1 MAIKI
6 SPSNIFDINHSPIPT
21 NAFANVRL
29 DENNY
34 NLIVGDVADPILLT
48 FHEIQTS
55 VVGTDVKVSAVRALD
70 KNSVDLEFY
79 GNAVRAT
86 LTFDITKKTHFTRTA
101 VNRIDSHSIR
111 REITYWDSVVG
122 AHKRVTFE
130 MPFKVLSATD
140 KQVIVWYET
149 PIFLP
154 PNATMEGV
162 DWEDLRFFDTYVLT
176 DLVSIEGQYFEAID
190 ETTAV
195 YDDSI
200 TAAKN
205 ILKLPS
211 NELVQGDNTYGY
223 KADAINAVN
232 YSDKFVAEVFDRY
245 KNGKETATLLCSVGK
260 YYDLEGNLVVDAEN
274 EDSSI
279 APLLKKYDIVV
290 PYVMTSRGEAPL
302 STDASGNP
310 KQFQIIGVNI
320 SYNGIP
326 RQEIVIQEYAT

>member
-6 SPSNIFDINHSPIPT
+6 SPSNIFDINHSPIPLNT
-21 NAFANVRL
+21 YENVSL
-29 DENNY
+29 KEQNY
-34 NLIVGDVADPILLT
+34 TIKVGDVTNPISLVFYEMDAQGNIT
-48 FHEIQTS
+48 YVANTANKEIVFT
-55 VVGTDVKVSAVRALD
+55 TNEFTE
-70 KNSVDLEFY
+70 NSVIINSL
-79 GNAVRAT
+79 RA
-86 LTFDITKKTHFTRTA
+86 DITVQVVQKTHLWVDA
-101 VNRIDSHSIR
+101 NNDIISHSFR
-111 REITYWDSVVG
+111 RETTYYDTATKQTYTEVSFEKPFLNTTIVTDEQITFKYFVRV
-122 AHKRVTFE
+122 KR
-130 MPFKVLSATD
+130 KSS
-140 KQVIVWYET
+140 
-149 PIFLP
+149 
-154 PNATMEGV
+154 
-162 DWEDLRFFDTYVLT
+162 DTTTYIIREII
-176 DLVSIEGQYFEAID
+176 SFEGQYYEKAD
-190 ETTAV
+190 DTTAV

-205 ILKLPS
+205 ILKLPT

-223 KADAINAVN
+223 KADAVNAVN

-260 YYDLEGNLVVDAEN
+260 YYDLDGNLVVDAEN

>member
-6 SPSNIFDINHSPIPT
+6 SPSNIFDINHSPIPLNT
-21 NAFANVRL
+21 YEDVSL
-29 DENNY
+29 KEQNY
-34 NLIVGDVADPILLT
+34 TIKVGDVTNPLSLIFFKVDAQGNL
-48 FHEIQTS
+48 
-55 VVGTDVKVSAVRALD
+55 TDVANTANKGIVFTTSEFTENNVIINSLRADITVEVVQKTHLLVDADNDITSHSFRRETTYYDATTKQTYTEVSFEKPFL
-70 KNSVDLEFY
+70 N
-79 GNAVRAT
+79 AT
-86 LTFDITKKTHFTRTA
+86 L
-101 VNRIDSHSIR
+101 V
-111 REITYWDSVVG
+111 
-122 AHKRVTFE
+122 
-130 MPFKVLSATD
+130 TD
-140 KQVIVWYET
+140 KQITFKYFVRVKQKST
-149 PIFLP
+149 
-154 PNATMEGV
+154 TTS
-162 DWEDLRFFDTYVLT
+162 TYAI
-176 DLVSIEGQYFEAID
+176 SEIISFEGQYFEAID

-195 YDDSI
+195 YNDSL

-223 KADAINAVN
+223 KADAVNAVN

-260 YYDLEGNLVVDAEN
+260 YYDLDGNLVVDAEN

>member
-6 SPSNIFDINHSPIPT
+6 SPSNIFDINHTPIPT
-21 NAFANVRL
+21 NTFANVRL
-29 DENNY
+29 DESNY
-34 NLIVGDVADPILLT
+34 NLMVGDVAAPILLT
-48 FHEIQTS
+48 FHELQTS
-55 VVGTDVKVSAVRALD
+55 LVGTDVKVSAVRALG
-70 KNSVDLEFY
+70 KNSVDVGVL
-79 GNAVRAT
+79 GDVASAT

-111 REITYWDSVVG
+111 REITYWDSVFG
-122 AHKRVTFE
+122 ERKRVTFK
-130 MPFKVLSATD
+130 MPFKVISATD
-140 KQVIVWYET
+140 KQVVIQYDT
-149 PIFLP
+149 LILLP
-154 PNATMEGV
+154 PNSTIEGV
-162 DWEDLRFFDTYVLT
+162 DLEDLRVVDTYILT

-223 KADAINAVN
+223 KADAVNAVN
-232 YSDKFVAEVFDRY
+232 YSDKLIAEVFDRY

>member
-6 SPSNIFDINHSPIPT
+6 LPSNIFDINYTPIPSNT
-21 NAFANVRL
+21 FVNVL
-29 DENNY
+29 LNEKNY
-34 NLIVGDVADPILLT
+34 NVLVGNVTASQTFTFYELKQTTVGENIVSTVPIDVT
-48 FHEIQTS
+48 
-55 VVGTDVKVSAVRALD
+55 D
-70 KNSVDLEFY
+70 KNNVEFTDDAWIEAA
-79 GNAVRAT
+79 GTGRGVVAT
-86 LTFDITKKTHFTRTA
+86 LNFPLTQKTIFSANASGKVT
-101 VNRIDSHSIR
+101 SHSLR
-111 REITYWDSVVG
+111 RETTIWSAAGGERKVVSFENPFAIKSVN
-122 AHKRVTFE
+122 
-130 MPFKVLSATD
+130 D
-140 KQVIVWYET
+140 KQVSLSYSAH
-149 PIFLP
+149 IFKDNDNGIDEYILQ
-154 PNATMEGV
+154 EV
-162 DWEDLRFFDTYVLT
+162 
-176 DLVSIEGQYFEAID
+176 VSIEGQYFENAD
-190 ETTAV
+190 GTTAI

-223 KADAINAVN
+223 KADAVNAVN
-232 YSDKFVAEVFDRY
+232 YSDKLVAEVFERY

-260 YYDLEGNLVVDAEN
+260 YYDLDGNLVVDAEN

>member
-6 SPSNIFDINHSPIPT
+6 SPSNIFDINHSPIPLNT
-21 NAFANVRL
+21 YENVSL
-29 DENNY
+29 KEQNY
-34 NLIVGDVADPILLT
+34 TIKVGDVTNPLSLVFFKVDAQGNL
-48 FHEIQTS
+48 
-55 VVGTDVKVSAVRALD
+55 TDVANTANKGIVFTTNEFTENNVII
-70 KNSVDLEFY
+70 NSL
-79 GNAVRAT
+79 RT
-86 LTFDITKKTHFTRTA
+86 DITVEVVQKTHFSVDADNDIT
-101 VNRIDSHSIR
+101 SHSFR
-111 REITYWDSVVG
+111 RETTYYDATTKQTYTEVS
-122 AHKRVTFE
+122 FE
-130 MPFKVLSATD
+130 KPFLNATLVTD
-140 KQVIVWYET
+140 KQITFKYFVRVKKKST
-149 PIFLP
+149 
-154 PNATMEGV
+154 TTS
-162 DWEDLRFFDTYVLT
+162 TYAI
-176 DLVSIEGQYFEAID
+176 SEIISFEGQYFEAID
-190 ETTAV
+190 ETNAV

-223 KADAINAVN
+223 KADAVNAVN

-274 EDSSI
+274 ADSSI

-302 STDASGNP
+302 STDVSGNP

>member
-6 SPSNIFDINHSPIPT
+6 SPSNIFDINHSPIPLNT
-21 NAFANVRL
+21 YENITI
-29 DENNY
+29 DEQNY
-34 NLIVGDVADPILLT
+34 LLKVGDVTNPISLV
-48 FHEIQTS
+48 FYEMDAQGNI
-55 VVGTDVKVSAVRALD
+55 TDVANTANKEIVFTANEFTE
-70 KNSVDLEFY
+70 NSVIINSLRADITVEVVQKTHLSVDANNYITSHSFRRETTYYDTTTKQTYTEVSFEKPFL
-79 GNAVRAT
+79 NAT
-86 LTFDITKKTHFTRTA
+86 L
-101 VNRIDSHSIR
+101 V
-111 REITYWDSVVG
+111 
-122 AHKRVTFE
+122 
-130 MPFKVLSATD
+130 TD
-140 KQVIVWYET
+140 KQITFKYFVRVKQKST
-149 PIFLP
+149 
-154 PNATMEGV
+154 TTS
-162 DWEDLRFFDTYVLT
+162 TYAI
-176 DLVSIEGQYFEAID
+176 SEIISFEGQYFEPIN

-200 TAAKN
+200 TAAQN

-211 NELVQGDNTYGY
+211 NELVQGDNAYGLRI
-223 KADAINAVN
+223 DAINAVN

-260 YYDLEGNLVVDAEN
+260 YYDLDGNLVVDAEN

-302 STDASGNP
+302 STDVSGNP
-310 KQFQIIGVNI
+310 RQFQIIGVNI

>member
-6 SPSNIFDINHSPIPT
+6 SPSNIFDINHSPIPLNT
-21 NAFANVRL
+21 YENVSL
-29 DENNY
+29 KEQNY
-34 NLIVGDVADPILLT
+34 TIKVGDVTNPISLV
-48 FHEIQTS
+48 FYEMDAQGNI
-55 VVGTDVKVSAVRALD
+55 TDVANTANKEIVFTTNEFTE
-70 KNSVDLEFY
+70 NSVIINSL
-79 GNAVRAT
+79 RA
-86 LTFDITKKTHFTRTA
+86 DITVQVVQKTHLWVDA
-101 VNRIDSHSIR
+101 NNDIISHSFR
-111 REITYWDSVVG
+111 RETTYYDTATKQTYTEVSFEKPFLNTTIVTDEQITFKYFVRV
-122 AHKRVTFE
+122 KR
-130 MPFKVLSATD
+130 KSS
-140 KQVIVWYET
+140 
-149 PIFLP
+149 
-154 PNATMEGV
+154 
-162 DWEDLRFFDTYVLT
+162 DTTTYIIREII
-176 DLVSIEGQYFEAID
+176 SFEGQYYEKAD
-190 ETTAV
+190 DTTAV

-205 ILKLPS
+205 ILKLPT

-223 KADAINAVN
+223 KADAVNAVN
-232 YSDKFVAEVFDRY
+232 YSDKLIAEVFDRY

-260 YYDLEGNLVVDAEN
+260 YYDLDGNLVVDAEN